1 MLTNENLHYLDNAA
15 TTIPSPEVVAAVSKS
30 LAENW
35 ANPSSLYTPGLE
47 NAQLLNRCRATVAKT
62 LGCTAAEVY
71 FTGCGSESN
80 NIALMGAAHTRQ
92 NWGRRIVV
100 SGFEHPSVQL
110 PLRRLA
116 EEGFEVIEVPPE
128 KDGHLD
134 VEKMAGYV
142 NKGTILVACMLV
154 NNELGT
160 RVDTE
165 KLAKLV
171 KTANPRTAVHIDAV
185 QGWMRVPF
193 RLDNIDSLA
202 VSGHKIHAPKGVG
215 ALFLRKGYSQGMKLP
230 LLGGGQEKGV
240 RPGTENIAYAV
251 GLAAAAQQMQAG
263 FAQRTEH
270 LAALNRRLRQ
280 GLAAI
285 PGITINSPDDA
296 VSEVL
301 NLSENCIRSQTM
313 LNYLAQRQVYVS
325 SGSAC
330 SKGEASHTLTAMGCS
345 ALTIDTAL
353 RVSFCV
359 ENTPQDV
366 DEFLN
371 GLESGIKTLSHI
383 RGH

>member
-30 LAENW
+30 LGENW

-47 NAQLLNRCRATVAKT
+47 NAQLLNRCRAAVAKT
-62 LGCTAAEVY
+62 LGCTPAELY

-80 NIALMGAAHTRQ
+80 NIALLGAAHTRQ
-92 NWGRRIVV
+92 GWGRRIIV

-116 EEGFEVIEVPPE
+116 EEGFEVLEVAPE
-128 KDGHLD
+128 KDGHLN
-134 VEKMAGYV
+134 VEKMAELV
-142 NKGTILVACMLV
+142 NKSTILVACMLV

-160 RVDTE
+160 RVE
-165 KLAKLV
+165 VERLAKMV
-171 KTANPRTAVHIDAV
+171 KTANPRTAVHVDAV
-185 QGWMRVPF
+185 QGWMRVGF
-193 RLDNIDSLA
+193 KLDHIDSLS

-251 GLAAAAQQMQAG
+251 GLATAAQQMQAG
-263 FAQRTEH
+263 FKQRAEH
-270 LAALNRRLRQ
+270 LAMLNKRLRE

-285 PGITINSPDDA
+285 PGVSLNSPADA
-296 VSEVL
+296 VSEVV

-313 LNYLAQRQVYVS
+313 LNYLAEKQVYVS

-353 RVSFCV
+353 RVSFCG
-359 ENTPQDV
+359 ENTEADV
-366 DEFLN
+366 DAFLN
-371 GLESGIKTLSHI
+371 SLESGIKTLSHI

>member
-1 MLTNENLHYLDNAA
+1 M
-15 TTIPSPEVVAAVSKS
+15 
-30 LAENW
+30 
-35 ANPSSLYTPGLE
+35 
-47 NAQLLNRCRATVAKT
+47 
-62 LGCTAAEVY
+62 
-71 FTGCGSESN
+71 
-80 NIALMGAAHTRQ
+80 
-92 NWGRRIVV
+92 
-100 SGFEHPSVQL
+100 QL

-280 GLAAI
+280 GLATI

-353 RVSFCV
+353 RVSFCG

>member
-30 LAENW
+30 LSENW

-47 NAQLLNRCRATVAKT
+47 NAQLLNRCRAAVAKT
-62 LGCTAAEVY
+62 LGCTPAELY

-80 NIALMGAAHTRQ
+80 NIALLGAAHTRQ
-92 NWGRRIVV
+92 GWGKRIIV

-116 EEGFEVIEVPPE
+116 EEGFEVLEVAPE
-128 KDGHLD
+128 KDGHLN
-134 VEKMAGYV
+134 VEKMAELV
-142 NKGTILVACMLV
+142 NKSTILVACMLV

-160 RVDTE
+160 RVEVE
-165 KLAKLV
+165 KLAKMV
-171 KTANPRTAVHIDAV
+171 KTANPRTAVHVDAV
-185 QGWMRVPF
+185 QGWMRVGF
-193 RLDNIDSLA
+193 KLDHIDSLS

-251 GLAAAAQQMQAG
+251 GLATAAGQMQAG
-263 FAQRTEH
+263 FKQRAEH
-270 LAALNRRLRQ
+270 LAALNQRLRE

-285 PGITINSPDDA
+285 PGVTLNSPADA
-296 VSEVL
+296 VSEVV

-313 LNYLAQRQVYVS
+313 LNYLAEKQIYVS

-345 ALTIDTAL
+345 PLTIDTAL
-353 RVSFCV
+353 RVSFCG
-359 ENTPQDV
+359 ENTEADV
-366 DEFLN
+366 DAFLN

>member
-1 MLTNENLHYLDNAA
+1 M
-15 TTIPSPEVVAAVSKS
+15 
-30 LAENW
+30 
-35 ANPSSLYTPGLE
+35 
-47 NAQLLNRCRATVAKT
+47 
-62 LGCTAAEVY
+62 
-71 FTGCGSESN
+71 
-80 NIALMGAAHTRQ
+80 
-92 NWGRRIVV
+92 
-100 SGFEHPSVQL
+100 
-110 PLRRLA
+110 
-116 EEGFEVIEVPPE
+116 
-128 KDGHLD
+128 
-134 VEKMAGYV
+134 
-142 NKGTILVACMLV
+142 
-154 NNELGT
+154 
-160 RVDTE
+160 
-165 KLAKLV
+165 
-171 KTANPRTAVHIDAV
+171 
-185 QGWMRVPF
+185 
-193 RLDNIDSLA
+193 
-202 VSGHKIHAPKGVG
+202 
-215 ALFLRKGYSQGMKLP
+215 
-230 LLGGGQEKGV
+230 

-353 RVSFCV
+353 RVSFCG

-366 DEFLN
+366 DEFLT

>member
-1 MLTNENLHYLDNAA
+1 MLNSENLHYLDNAA
-15 TTIPSPEVVAAVSKS
+15 TTMPSPGVIAAVTKS

-47 NAQLLNRCRATVAKT
+47 NAQLLNRCRSAVAKT
-62 LGCTAAEVY
+62 LGCTPAELY

-80 NIALMGAAHTRQ
+80 NIALLGAAHTRQ
-92 NWGRRIVV
+92 SWGKRIIV

-116 EEGFEVIEVPPE
+116 EEGFEVIEVAPE
-128 KDGHLD
+128 ADGHLD
-134 VEKMAGYV
+134 IEKMAAHV
-142 NKGTILVACMLV
+142 NKSTILVACMLV

-160 RVDTE
+160 RVEVE

-171 KTANPRTAVHIDAV
+171 KTANSRTAVHVDAV

-193 RLDNIDSLA
+193 KLDNIDSLS
-202 VSGHKIHAPKGVG
+202 VSGHKIHAPKGIG

-251 GLAAAAQQMQAG
+251 GLATAAQEMQAG
-263 FAQRTEH
+263 FKQRAAH
-270 LAALNRRLRQ
+270 MAALNARLRQ

-285 PGITINSPDDA
+285 PGVTLNSPADA
-296 VSEVL
+296 VSEVV

-313 LNYLAQRQVYVS
+313 LNYLAERQIYVS

-345 ALTIDTAL
+345 SITIDTAL
-353 RVSFCV
+353 RVSFCG
-359 ENTPQDV
+359 ENTEADV
-366 DEFLN
+366 DAFLT
-371 GLESGIKTLSHI
+371 GLETGIKTLSHI